1 MIFGYADAMASE
13 RMMQAIGALERSV
26 SRLEQDVA
34 RALAAPRAA
43 TGRVDVPAAR
53 EALRS
58 LDSLIAELKTRTDG

>member
-1 MIFGYADAMASE
+1 
-13 RMMQAIGALERSV
+13 MQAIGALERSV

-34 RALAAPRAA
+34 RALSAPRAA